1 MYKCFSDRNLELL
14 KMYFWNVKRLVDDI
28 RLNKV
33 SETHYKN
40 YYIASSILIFFS
52 YLVLTL
58 TAESKPA
65 EAWASFILQIG
76 LLISWLNA
84 IFKVNGGEQGQDFL
98 KRIIALYLPVTV
110 QSLVLFIVVG
120 IIIEALL
127 PMLTVNMDEAAL
139 EHLSIIKDLTFEVLV
154 SCYIYW
160 RIYKAMQQ
168 INKHG

>member
-1 MYKCFSDRNLELL
+1 MYL
-14 KMYFWNVKRLVDDI
+14 WNVNRLVEDI

-52 YLVLTL
+52 YLALTL
-58 TAESKPA
+58 TPESKLT

-76 LLISWLNA
+76 LLISWVNA
-84 IFKVNGGEQGQDFL
+84 IFKANGGEHGRDFL
-98 KRIIALYLPVTV
+98 KRFIALYLPVTI
-110 QSLVLFIVVG
+110 QSLVLFIFILIAVVVEG
-120 IIIEALL
+120 LL
-127 PMLTVNMDEAAL
+127 PMLTVNMDEAVL
-139 EHLSIIKDLTFEVLV
+139 EQITTIKDLSFEVII

-168 INKHG
+168 INQPV

>member
-1 MYKCFSDRNLELL
+1 MYI
-14 KMYFWNVKRLVDDI
+14 WNVNRLVEDI

-52 YLVLTL
+52 YLALTL
-58 TAESKPA
+58 TPESKLT

-76 LLISWLNA
+76 LLISWVNA
-84 IFKVNGGEQGQDFL
+84 IFKANGGEHGRDFL
-98 KRIIALYLPVTV
+98 KRFIALYLPVTI
-110 QSLVLFIVVG
+110 QSLVLFILIAVVVEG
-120 IIIEALL
+120 LL
-127 PMLTVNMDEAAL
+127 PMLTVNMDEAVL
-139 EHLSIIKDLTFEVLV
+139 EQITTIKDLSFEVII

-168 INKHG
+168 INQPV